1 MTAAMTAFLDALK
14 AAADEAEVA
23 EKQFRREAAQRI
35 AGLERERSFAFRRLN
50 LMRAVAAAVAE
61 TEEEEVAVANAVAV
75 LREKLGWVTPS
86 EAREEVLSRFAAI
99 GAAAFRS
106 EETSEL
112 ASAPSVQ
119 EALADFEKWY
129 ASCHPAPFLA
139 LFEQYIPDTPRVD
152 F

>member
-61 TEEEEVAVANAVAV
+61 P
-75 LREKLGWVTPS
+75 RRKRSPSPKLWPSCGRNWV
-86 EAREEVLSRFAAI
+86 
-99 GAAAFRS
+99 G
-106 EETSEL
+106 
-112 ASAPSVQ
+112 
-119 EALADFEKWY
+119 
-129 ASCHPAPFLA
+129 
-139 LFEQYIPDTPRVD
+139 
-152 F
+152 

>member
-14 AAADEAEVA
+14 SAAVEAEVA
-23 EKQFRREAAQRI
+23 EKQYRREAAQRI

-50 LMRAVAAAVAE
+50 LMRAVAAAVAGA
-61 TEEEEVAVANAVAV
+61 EEEEVAVANAVAV

-99 GAAAFRS
+99 GAAAFQS

-112 ASAPSVQ
+112 VAAPSVQ
-119 EALADFEKWY
+119 EALADFENWY
-129 ASCHPAPFLA
+129 GSCHPAPFLA
-139 LFEQYIPDTPRVD
+139 LFEQYIPDRPRVD

>member
-1 MTAAMTAFLDALK
+1 MTAAMIAFLDALK
-14 AAADEAEVA
+14 AAADEAGVA

-35 AGLERERSFAFRRLN
+35 AGLERERSFAYRRLN
-50 LMRAVAAAVAE
+50 LMRAVAAAV
-61 TEEEEVAVANAVAV
+61 TGVEEEEVAVANAVAV

-99 GAAAFRS
+99 GTAAFQG
-106 EETSEL
+106 EGTSEL
-112 ASAPSVQ
+112 ASAPSVRK
-119 EALADFEKWY
+119 ALADFEDWY
-129 ASCHPAPFLA
+129 ASCHPVPFLA